1 MSTAEGH
8 PAWHAL
14 RRELAQAAAPGG
26 TDNACRGSLP
36 RVCGEPLQQRQDSRH
51 RRPAHMPEP
60 VPQPGMDGLLTDP
73 ELGRRLSLTGAGFD
87 QPSRRVLISGPA
99 PFHRGDQLQG
109 GLRTA

>member
-1 MSTAEGH
+1 
-8 PAWHAL
+8 
-14 RRELAQAAAPGG
+14 
-26 TDNACRGSLP
+26 
-36 RVCGEPLQQRQDSRH
+36 
-51 RRPAHMPEP
+51 
-60 VPQPGMDGLLTDP
+60 MDGLLTDP